1 MTMNRPKLELADIF
15 RKHIGDYR
23 KQGHMSKEHYEVVYD
38 ILSCR
43 TAYLGGHLEKCDH
56 YGLERSAYNS
66 CRNRHCP
73 KCRGLTKERWLQSAQ
88 SQALDQKD
96 VNNDC

>member
-23 KQGHMSKEHYEVVYD
+23 KRYHMSKEHYEVVYD

-56 YGLERSAYNS
+56 CGLERPAYNNLSDVFCCMS
-66 CRNRHCP
+66 CP
-73 KCRGLTKERWLQSAQ
+73 RGLCASGIT
-88 SQALDQKD
+88 
-96 VNNDC
+96 VF